1 MTLMFWDD
9 HKHSMLIPHHQQ
21 LKLPIFLT
29 NKGITL
35 SSLTAKAQQHQCTK
49 LPLCMNTST
58 PILSVDKQGNENV
71 HIIPLD
77 DDEKSFHELKPSN
90 RKIIIDKL
98 DQLDI
103 TKRYDIRLPHYSANP
118 NDYIFDAEDS
128 TLTQESSGTV
138 HSITDDSSVDDG
150 ISTAQSIFSDGTN
163 DRVDKTTTID
173 EAAHELVHGP
183 TEDQKEWLQYHY
195 ALKHLPILYMKR
207 LTDKGV
213 IPKRLEKIKPPIC
226 VACLKGKQHQTP

>member
-1 MTLMFWDD
+1 M
-9 HKHSMLIPHHQQ
+9 
-21 LKLPIFLT
+21 
-29 NKGITL
+29 
-35 SSLTAKAQQHQCTK
+35 
-49 LPLCMNTST
+49 
-58 PILSVDKQGNENV
+58 SVDEQGNENV

-90 RKIIIDKL
+90 KKIIIDEL

-103 TKRYDIRLPHYSANP
+103 TKRYDTRLPNYSNP

-183 TEDQKEWLQYHY
+183 TKDQKEWLQYHY

-207 LTDKGV
+207 LADKGV
-213 IPKRLEKIKPPIC
+213 IPKHLEKMKPPIC